1 MKISKWFK
9 FKPAKE
15 ILVVLLSWI
24 MVVSVFYIAFNAI
37 TTQRVALHFITFSI
51 VGITMLGVAVPVAW
65 NTLIM
70 KRPLSDIGIK
80 KDKLVLSIILGV
92 VLSVIQYFLTINN
105 LGVPGVKEL
114 IPLITMALAVGFY
127 ENIFYRGWVQLRME
141 ECFGII
147 PGIILSAVIY
157 CLYHIGYGMPL
168 SELITLFIVG
178 LVYSSIFRLT
188 SNIFIL
194 FPFLTPTGALFTQIK
209 DGLNIPFEATY
220 GFLDVILL
228 LVAVLVIVKKIS
240 KSKKA
245 LVFHKVKDYFIIAKQ

>member
-24 MVVSVFYIAFNAI
+24 MVVSVFYIAFNVI

-51 VGITMLGVAVPVAW
+51 VGITLLGVLVPVAW

-80 KDKLVLSIILGV
+80 KDKLILSIILGV
-92 VLSVIQYFLTINN
+92 VLSVIQYFLTINSI
-105 LGVPGVKEL
+105 GVPGMIEL
-114 IPLITMALAVGFY
+114 LPLITMALAVGFY

-147 PGIILSAVIY
+147 PGVILSAVIY
-157 CLYHIGYGMPL
+157 SLYHIGYGMPL
-168 SELITLFIVG
+168 SELITLFIIG

-188 SNIFIL
+188 SNVFIL
-194 FPFLTPTGALFTQIK
+194 FPFLTPTGALFSQIK
-209 DGLNIPFEATY
+209 DGLSIPFEATY

-240 KSKKA
+240 KSKKTLA
-245 LVFHKVKDYFIIAKQ
+245 FRKVRDYFMIAKQ